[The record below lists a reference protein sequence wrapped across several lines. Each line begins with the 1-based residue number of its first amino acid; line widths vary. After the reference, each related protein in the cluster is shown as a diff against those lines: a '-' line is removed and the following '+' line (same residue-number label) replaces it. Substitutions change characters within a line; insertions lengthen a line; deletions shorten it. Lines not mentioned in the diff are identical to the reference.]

1 MLKMGMQ
8 PAHPGE
14 ILKEMYLEPLN
25 LTITETAKALGVA
38 RKNLSAIVNGKA
50 GISTDMAVRLSEA
63 FNTSTDLWVGL
74 QKDYDLWHSEKVIDR
89 GKIRQLYGTSA
100 SGRT

>member
-8 PAHPGE
+8 PAHPGK

-50 GISTDMAVRLSEA
+50 FFFCGNPDMAS
-63 FNTSTDLWVGL
+63 
-74 QKDYDLWHSEKVIDR
+74 
-89 GKIRQLYGTSA
+89 
-100 SGRT
+100 

>member
-14 ILKEMYLEPLN
+14 ILREMYIEPLG

-38 RKNLSAIVNGKA
+38 RKNLSAIVNGKM
-50 GISTDMAVRLSEA
+50 GISADMAVRLSEA
-63 FNTSTDLWVGL
+63 FNTSAELWIGL

-89 GKIRQLYGTSA
+89 KKIKHLYQASA
-100 SGRT
+100 

>member
-8 PAHPGE
+8 PAHPGK

-50 GISTDMAVRLSEA
+50 GISTDMARLSEA

-74 QKDYDLWHSEKVIDR
+74 QKDYECMCNEK
-89 GKIRQLYGTSA
+89 
-100 SGRT
+100 